1 MATPGS
7 MPRRAPLEIRPPV
20 GWPLLPVPDE
30 NGALRWPTLAQSVAQ
45 HLRKLLATQ
54 PGELLTHPDYGAGL
68 QGFLHEPNTLAT
80 RSRIREAVERAV
92 NRHEPRVVLEAVTV
106 SDASDEALDV
116 GALRIEL
123 VYRLKR
129 DGQRAGLG
137 VRLEIG
143 A

>member
-1 MATPGS
+1 MATA
-7 MPRRAPLEIRPPV
+7 RRAALDIRPPI
-20 GWPLLPVPDE
+20 GWPLLPVPDA
-30 NGALRWPTLAQSVAQ
+30 NGALTWPGLAQSVAQ

-68 QGFLHEPNTLAT
+68 QGYLHEPNTLAT

-92 NRHEPRVVLEAVTV
+92 SRFEPRVVLEAVTV
-106 SDASDEALDV
+106 ADESDERSDV

-129 DGQRAGLG
+129 DGQRAGISARLQLG
-137 VRLEIG
+137 

>member
-1 MATPGS
+1 MATA
-7 MPRRAPLEIRPPV
+7 RRVPLDIRPPI
-20 GWPLLPVPDE
+20 GWPLLPVPDA
-30 NGALRWPTLAQSVAQ
+30 NGVLTWPGLAQSVAQ

-68 QGFLHEPNTLAT
+68 QGYLHEPNTLAT

-92 NRHEPRVVLEAVTV
+92 GRFEPRVVLEAVTV
-106 SDASDEALDV
+106 ADESDERSDV

-129 DGQRAGLG
+129 DGQRAGLSA
-137 VRLEIG
+137 RLQLG